1 MKVGY
6 LFQNAFRQILSRKA
20 MFLLSTILL
29 CITFLIIVYQTLIV
43 GIFFYQKHVVKD
55 IVAENQEDVFIL
67 DFGKYMMPTN
77 EDIEELNRFGIL
89 MKDVEE
95 IKYSGV
101 CYEDGIGI
109 DGVDEKVM
117 AISADLCSLCQ
128 LKNVEGNAV
137 SFTEVKKQKALPGS
151 RRNER
156 KTGEKQSVLVGYNLR
171 KVYPVGYSFTDET
184 TATEYVVTDILQE
197 GSRWFEGRL
206 QYGELDIDL
215 DDCLIVDEDA
225 RLKRGDDRLTGLA
238 AFIYVKEPETDAE
251 QIKEAVISLAEECG
265 LDLYNAHS
273 IKKILEKNKQ
283 SVFDDPIEYYLVFI
297 MLVLALIV
305 AIVCSMINVFLRKN
319 SIGIMYAVGYSMRDV
334 QGMVL
339 LENVIKIGVAF
350 AVSYAYWRVNEMGIY
365 GGMDMPILNYM
376 LPWLV
381 IGTVFIIWISSILPI
396 RQLSKMYPATLIG
409 GKE

>member
-29 CITFLIIVYQTLIV
+29 CITFLIIVYHTLIV

-67 DFGKYMMPTN
+67 DLGKYMMPTN

-109 DGVDEKVM
+109 EGVDEKVM
-117 AISADLCSLCQ
+117 VISADLCPLCQ

-137 SFTEVKKQKALPGS
+137 SFTEVKKKKALPGS

-171 KVYPVGYSFTDET
+171 KDYPVGYSFTDQT

-206 QYGELDIDL
+206 GFGDLDIDL

-238 AFIYVKEPETDAE
+238 AFIYVKESETDAD
-251 QIKEAVISLAEECG
+251 QIKGAVISLAEECG

-273 IKKILEKNKQ
+273 LKKILTKNKQ
-283 SVFDDPIEYYLVFI
+283 SVFDDPIEYYLVVI
-297 MLVLALIV
+297 MLILALIV

-339 LENVIKIGVAF
+339 LENVIRIGVAF
-350 AVSYAYWRVNEMGIY
+350 AVSYAYWRVNEMEIY
-365 GGMDMPILNYM
+365 GGMNMPILNYM
-376 LPWLV
+376 LPWMV

>member
-6 LFQNAFRQILSRKA
+6 LFQSTFRQILSRKA

-55 IVAENQEDVFIL
+55 IVVENQDDIFIL
-67 DFGKYMMPTN
+67 DFGKYMMPTD
-77 EDIEELNRFGIL
+77 EDIDELNQFGIL
-89 MKDVEE
+89 MKNVEG

-101 CYEDGIGI
+101 CYEDEIGIG
-109 DGVDEKVM
+109 GVDEKVM

-137 SFTEVKKQKALPGS
+137 SFTERKKKALPGS
-151 RRNER
+151 RRTER
-156 KTGEKQSVLVGYNLR
+156 KTSEKQFVLVGYNLR
-171 KVYPVGYSFTDET
+171 KDYPVGYTFTDQT
-184 TATEYVVTDILQE
+184 TEIEYVVTDILQQ
-197 GSRWFEGRL
+197 GSQWFEERL
-206 QYGELDIDL
+206 EFGNLEIDL
-215 DDCLIVDEDA
+215 DDCLIVDEDV
-225 RLKRGDDRLTGLA
+225 RLQVGDDRLFGLA
-238 AFIYVKEPETDAE
+238 AFIYVKEPKTDAA
-251 QIKEAVISLAEECG
+251 QIKEAMISLAKECG
-265 LDLYNAHS
+265 LDLYNVQS
-273 IKKILEKNKQ
+273 VRKILEKNKQ
-283 SVFDDPIEYYLVFI
+283 SVFDDPIQYYLVII
-297 MLVLALIV
+297 MLILALTV

-319 SIGIMYAVGYSMRDV
+319 SIGIMYALGYSIRDV

-350 AVSYAYWRVNEMGIY
+350 AVAYAYWHVSEMELY
-365 GGMDMPILNYM
+365 GGMNISILRYM

-381 IGTVFIIWISSILPI
+381 SGTVIMMWISSILPI
-396 RQLSKMYPATLIG
+396 RKLSKMYPATLIG